1 MIARAHANAIRILP
15 EPDGVQLSVAD
26 HDPQAL
32 AAFTA
37 QFPHA
42 RPFEDASM
50 MLAEPAEPDD
60 IVVVATPPST
70 HCELTCAALSTN
82 RHVLC
87 EKPLAMNRT
96 QAMQML
102 ETARAKNLLLGCCSV
117 RQLGTPAAVE
127 TKRLIQSGKL
137 GNLYHVRFI
146 NREQRD
152 RPGIEYQPTSP
163 WFLDQSK
170 SGGGVLMDRG
180 PYDFTLLNDLL
191 QPVRVD
197 VLNAWMANPTTALNL
212 PPDTLFDVEEHIGAT
227 LRYHLSGGT
236 TVIVTYERSTCTHG
250 AEHSIAEIEGTM
262 GAVSWDY
269 SLTLR
274 KYSSV
279 THSYDKDGYV
289 ESIKNTYPTTNG
301 TLMPLNKPL
310 YFFFQSLQRKP
321 SPAVVN
327 EQAVFNFSCLRAIYD
342 CVLSGEPQSVVLAD
356 ISTARIW

>member
-342 CVLSGEPQSVVLAD
+342 CVLSGEPQTIVWED
-356 ISTARIW
+356 FTTPQ